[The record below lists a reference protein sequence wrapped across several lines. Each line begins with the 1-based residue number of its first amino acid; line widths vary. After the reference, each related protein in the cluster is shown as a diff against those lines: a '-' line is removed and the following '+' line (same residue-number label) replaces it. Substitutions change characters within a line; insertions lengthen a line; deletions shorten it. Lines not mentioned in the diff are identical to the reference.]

1 MSIDVGKA
9 IGYLDLDTSGFTSG
23 FDRALQNLKVFE
35 DKSSTFSDKLSGIGS
50 SMTSAGK
57 SLTTSV
63 TLPIVG
69 LGAAAVKTAADFDSA
84 MSEVSAISGATG
96 TDFELLRDKAAEM
109 GAKTK
114 FSASESAEAM
124 KYMAMA
130 GWKTEDM
137 LEGIEGIMNLAAAS
151 GENLGSVSD
160 IVTDALTAFG
170 LSAKDSAHFSDVL
183 AAASNNANTNVSM
196 LGESFKY
203 VAPVA
208 GALGFSVEDTSVAL
222 GLMANSG
229 IKASQA
235 GTALRTTLTNMA
247 KPTDDMQYAMD
258 ALGVS
263 LTDGEGNMKS
273 FMDIMKDLR
282 SGFKG
287 GQITQEEYKESYDRL
302 TQEWQNGTLKTKDYA
317 KALNQLRIKL
327 DGTTE
332 AEQAELAAML
342 AGKEGMS
349 GLLAIVNTSDEDFQ
363 KLSDSIYAADGTAQ
377 KMADTM
383 LDNLGGQ
390 LTILKSTLEGIAI
403 SFGDILMP
411 AIRKVT
417 EKLQEFA
424 EWLNNLSDEEKEQ
437 IVKIAAIAAAIGP
450 ALLVLGKLFSTLS
463 TISST
468 VSKVI
473 QGFKL
478 FGLSLP
484 TVAIVAGIA
493 AIAAAFITLWN
504 TNEEFREKITEIWN
518 GIKEKFQ
525 EFGQTI
531 VDKLNEMGF
540 DFENFG
546 EVIKA
551 AWQAIC
557 DFLAPIFEGA
567 FQLVQD
573 VLGTALDV
581 LVGLFDVFA
590 GIFTGDWERVWN
602 GIKEIFSSIW
612 EGIKKVFTTVT
623 DTIKKLLGTW
633 LDDIKKKWEERWN
646 KIKTF
651 FSDTWD
657 KMKTGFTKKKEEIG
671 EKIKGFVNDI
681 KDWFSKLPE
690 NLLSI
695 GKNLVEGLWNGI
707 KSMWNWVNEKITGFA
722 NGIIN
727 GFKNIFGIASP
738 SKVMKSQGSFLMQGL
753 ANGISS
759 SVGLVKSQIGAVAD
773 TINDTL
779 DEAFDTARTIKVD
792 TDFTT
797 DDAKSAVHMIRAS
810 SARTSSMQG
819 SSQTEN
825 TYNFYSPEAVTP
837 TKAAKLLR
845 QTAQQMSLGFT

>member
-23 FDRALQNLKVFE
+23 FDRALSNLKIFE
-35 DKSSTFSDKLSGIGS
+35 DKSATFNDRLAGLGS

-63 TLPIVG
+63 TLPVVG
-69 LGAAAVKTAADFDSA
+69 LGTAAIKTAADFDSA
-84 MSEVSAISGATG
+84 MSEVSAISGTTG
-96 TDFELLRDKAAEM
+96 ADFELLRDKAAEM

-151 GENLGSVSD
+151 GENLGTTSD

-208 GALGFSVEDTSVAL
+208 GALGFSVEDTSIAL

-247 KPTDDMQYAMD
+247 KPTDDMLYAMN

-263 LTDGEGNMKS
+263 LTDEEGNMKS
-273 FMDIMKDLR
+273 FMDIMEDLR
-282 SGFKG
+282 AGFKG
-287 GQITQEEYKESYDRL
+287 GQISQEEYKESADRL
-302 TQEWQNGTLKTKDYA
+302 TKQYESGKLSFKDYEKSLRQLA
-317 KALNQLRIKL
+317 VQLN
-327 DGTTE
+327 GTTE

-349 GLLAIVNTSDEDFQ
+349 GLLAIVNASDEDFQ

-383 LDNLGGQ
+383 IDNLGGQ

-424 EWLNNLSDEEKEQ
+424 EWLNGLSDEEKEQ

-450 ALLVLGKLFSTLS
+450 VLLVLGKLFSTLS

-478 FGLSLP
+478 FGAALP

-504 TNEEFREKITEIWN
+504 TNEEFRENITEIWN
-518 GIKEKFQ
+518 SIKEKFQ

-531 VDKLNEMGF
+531 VNKLNELGF

-551 AWQAIC
+551 AWQVIC

-567 FQLVQD
+567 FQLVQN
-573 VLGTALDV
+573 VLSTALDV

-612 EGIKKVFTTVT
+612 DDIKKVFTTVT

-690 NLLSI
+690 NLLNI

-707 KSMWNWVNEKITGFA
+707 SSMWNWVNEKITGFA

-759 SVGLVKSQIGAVAD
+759 SIGLVKSQIGAVAD

>member
-35 DKSSTFSDKLSGIGS
+35 DKSATFNDKLAGLGS

-57 SLTTSV
+57 SLTTGV

-69 LGAAAVKTAADFDSA
+69 LGTVAVKTAADFDSA
-84 MSEVSAISGATG
+84 MSEVKAISGATG
-96 TDFELLRDKAAEM
+96 TDFEQLRDKAKEM

-114 FSASESAEAM
+114 FSASEAAEAM

-151 GENLGSVSD
+151 GENLGSTSD

-170 LSAKDSAHFSDVL
+170 LSASDSAHFSDVL

-208 GALGFSVEDTSVAL
+208 GALGYSVEDTSVAL

-247 KPTDDMQYAMD
+247 KPTDDMLYAMN

-263 LTDGEGNMKS
+263 LTDEEGNMKS
-273 FMDIMKDLR
+273 LMDIMEDLR

-287 GQITQEEYKESYDRL
+287 GQISQEEYEESADRL
-302 TQEWQNGTLKTKDYA
+302 TKQWESGKLSNKDYA
-317 KALNQLRIKL
+317 KALNQLRIQL
-327 DGTTE
+327 HGTTE

-349 GLLAIVNTSDEDFQ
+349 GLLAIVNASDEDFQ

-377 KMADTM
+377 DMADTM

-390 LTILKSTLEGIAI
+390 LTILKSTLEGVAI

-411 AIRKVT
+411 AI
-417 EKLQEFA
+417 EKIVDKIQEFA
-424 EWLNNLSDEEKEQ
+424 EWLNGLSDEEKEQ
-437 IVKIAAIAAAIGP
+437 IVKIAGIVAAIGP
-450 ALLVLGKLFSTLS
+450 ALLILGKVFKAVSE
-463 TISST
+463 IGST
-468 VSKVI
+468 VKNVI
-473 QGFKL
+473 KA
-478 FGLSLP
+478 FGLLGKALP

-493 AIAAAFITLWN
+493 ILVGAFVHLWK
-504 TNEEFREKITEIWN
+504 TNEEFRDNITEIWN

-540 DFENFG
+540 DFEDFG

-573 VLGTALDV
+573 ILGTALDV
-581 LVGLFDVFA
+581 LTGLFDVFA
-590 GIFTGDWERVWN
+590 GIFTGDWKRVWE
-602 GIKEIFSSIW
+602 GIKKVFSSIW
-612 EGIKKVFTTVT
+612 EGIKKVFTTIT

-633 LDDIKKKWEERWN
+633 LDDVKKKWEERWN
-646 KIKTF
+646 KIKNF

-671 EKIKGFVNDI
+671 EKIKGFVDDI

-707 KSMWNWVNEKITGFA
+707 SSMWNWVNEKVTGFA

-792 TDFTT
+792 TDFTA

-810 SARTSSMQG
+810 SARTSPMQG